1 YRFDCRA
8 LLRCFPTM
16 VDVEDPLIRWRD
28 ANEPPY
34 HLGVGNRVPSE
45 FVATATRTLRS
56 RRASGRGLSAQTARR
71 DSGSP
76 PRHLSTP
83 PQLSNQPQFDA
94 NQFDHSGSYAHDR
107 IFRSCRSRDACALE
121 TRYPPCCF
129 LLANC

>member
-1 YRFDCRA
+1 
-8 LLRCFPTM
+8 M
-16 VDVEDPLIRWRD
+16 VDVEDPRIRWRD

-83 PQLSNQPQFDA
+83 PELSNQPQFDA
-94 NQFDHSGSYAHDR
+94 NAIDNSVNNTQDGFC
-107 IFRSCRSRDACALE
+107 RSSRSRDDRVLK
-121 TRYPPCCF
+121 TSYPP
-129 LLANC
+129 